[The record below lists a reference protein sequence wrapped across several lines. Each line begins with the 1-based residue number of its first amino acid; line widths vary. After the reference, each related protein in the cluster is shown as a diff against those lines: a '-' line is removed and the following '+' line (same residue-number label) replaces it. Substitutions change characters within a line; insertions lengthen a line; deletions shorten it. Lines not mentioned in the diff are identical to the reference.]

1 MIVRGSIRLK
11 FVHAVAVLLFLTM
24 AVIQLNDPDP
34 LYWFTVYAAVAGLAG
49 SCFVGKHSAPVSRI
63 ALGMVLAGLL
73 MSAPG
78 AVDYMAAQDFSSIY
92 GQMMAEKPYVEAARE
107 FGGLAIAALYLL
119 LVERWMLSAGRA

>member
-34 LYWFTVYAAVAGLAG
+34 LYWFSVYAVVAWLAG
-49 SCFVGKHSAPVSRI
+49 GCFVGRRSAPVSRI